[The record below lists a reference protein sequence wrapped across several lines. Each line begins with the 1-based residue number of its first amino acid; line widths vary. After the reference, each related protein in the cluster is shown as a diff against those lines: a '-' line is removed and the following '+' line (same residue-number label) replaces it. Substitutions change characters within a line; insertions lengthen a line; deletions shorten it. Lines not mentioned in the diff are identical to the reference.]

1 MHIEQHAHHTQRT
14 PRTQRT
20 GRTAGAHAHCVAQSV
35 AGGQYELRVH
45 SRYAAGGRRHHSPS
59 SSGAVKRRPMCTA
72 SGARVPA
79 CDPIVQRGLCARMM
93 ASYHDQQLIP
103 CVITEIRT
111 LICASSYG
119 QVILINAD
127 SASTTAS
134 THACGATISGGKV
147 VSGSVRSCPELPVA
161 LVLRPTHPGH
171 MPRWLGIMVG
181 CVVERE
187 CCLTD
192 GMPSH
197 RPTGASACIC
207 CERRVL

>member
-59 SSGAVKRRPMCTA
+59 SSGAAKRRPMCTA
-72 SGARVPA
+72 SVARVHA

-93 ASYHDQQLIP
+93 AAYHDQHLIP
-103 CVITEIRT
+103 CVLIEIHT
-111 LICASSYG
+111 LMCIPLYE
-119 QVILINAD
+119 QVIPINAA

-161 LVLRPTHPGH
+161 LVPRLTHPGH
-171 MPRWLGIMVG
+171 MLR
-181 CVVERE
+181 
-187 CCLTD
+187 
-192 GMPSH
+192 
-197 RPTGASACIC
+197 
-207 CERRVL
+207 